1 MRIGVLTGEYPPL
14 RGGVGDYTRCL
25 VRQWAQA
32 GHIVHLAGRPL
43 THEAL
48 AGVTV
53 HPIMRGWG
61 LGAVLALRR
70 WAHEQKLDV
79 LNVQYQTSIYDMS
92 PWIHFLPRLL
102 GVPVITTFH
111 DLLVP
116 YLFPKAGPVRGWIV
130 RELARCSAFAVT
142 TNGEDFAQLR
152 HLPHA
157 RLIPIGSNIPR
168 QAVPP
173 GHAAALRARHH
184 VPDDALWI
192 GHFGFLY
199 PNRGVEYLLEALA
212 LLRDRGFMARLVM
225 IGGRSGGPTDESYVR
240 ALNARADAL
249 GLHDLI
255 TWTDFAAPDEVSR
268 YLQAVDGVVLPFLDG
283 ASYRRGS
290 LMAAIQN
297 GCAIVTTTPAYP
309 IEGWADGETMALVAP
324 RSAPAL
330 ADAMMTLQ
338 QPDTRQRYR
347 LASERLA
354 PAFGWEAIAEAFTA
368 LFGEAAARV

>member
-32 GHIVHLAGRPL
+32 GHTVHLVGRPV
-43 THEAL
+43 THETQQ
-48 AGVTV
+48 GVVV

-61 LGAVLALRR
+61 LGAVLGLAR
-70 WAHEQKLDV
+70 WAQQQRLDV

-92 PWIHFLPRLL
+92 LWIHFLPRLL
-102 GVPVITTFH
+102 PVPVVTTFH

-130 RELARCSAFAVT
+130 RELARRSAFAVT
-142 TNGEDFAQLR
+142 TNGEDYARLR
-152 HLPHA
+152 HLPQA

-168 QAVPP
+168 QPVPP
-173 GHAAALRARHH
+173 GHAAALRARHQ

-212 LLRDRGFMARLVM
+212 LLRDRGSRVRLVM
-225 IGGRSGGPTDESYVR
+225 IGGRSGGPTDDAYVR
-240 ALNARADAL
+240 ALEARAAAL
-249 GLHDLI
+249 RLDELI
-255 TWTDFAAPDEVSR
+255 DWTDFASPDDVSR
-268 YLQAVDGVVLPFLDG
+268 YLQAVDGVTLPFLDG

-290 LMAAIQN
+290 LLAAIQN

-309 IEGWADGETMALVAP
+309 VEGWADGETMALVAP
-324 RSAPAL
+324 RSAAAL
-330 ADAMMTLQ
+330 ADAIMTLR
-338 QPDTRQRYR
+338 QPATQQRYR

-354 PAFGWEAIAEAFTA
+354 PAFGWEAIAQAFTA
-368 LFGEAAARV
+368 LFGQVVAHV